1 MVFHEPSHLGPGCR
15 LPIGSVFAHVQLNDD
30 GLEMVPAPLV
40 RDVKE
45 FGVVGTR
52 KQLVDVHDDKGCRLR
67 VANERIS
74 G

>member
-1 MVFHEPSHLGPGCR
+1 MVFHEASHLGPGCR
-15 LPIGSVFAHVQLNDD
+15 LPIGPVVAHVQLNDD

-52 KQLVDVHDDKGCRLR
+52 KQLVDAHDDRVCRFQA
-67 VANERIS
+67 ANERIS

>member
-1 MVFHEPSHLGPGCR
+1 
-15 LPIGSVFAHVQLNDD
+15 
-30 GLEMVPAPLV
+30 MVPAPLV